1 MDFRL
6 IFIRHGK
13 TAGNENKKYIGITNE
28 PLSQNGIKEIKDRL
42 YPKADRVI
50 SSPML
55 RCRQTAEL
63 IYGNNYE
70 VYDNLHEC
78 NFGMFED
85 KSFEELKDEPDYTKW
100 IESGGM
106 IPPPDGEGKEEF
118 AERCCVCFENIV
130 KPNSADNVA
139 FVVHGGTIMAI
150 LERYCGGS
158 FYDYQLG
165 NGEYIVCNCS
175 ITDGECR
182 LAII

>member
-1 MDFRL
+1 MDFNV

-13 TAGNENKKYIGITNE
+13 TEGNENKRYIGITDE
-28 PLSQNGIKEIKDRL
+28 PLSQNGIKEIKKRH
-42 YPKADRVI
+42 YPKANRVI

-70 VYDNLHEC
+70 VYDNLREC
-78 NFGMFED
+78 NFGIFEN
-85 KSFEELKDEPDYTKW
+85 KSYEELKDEPNYIKW
-100 IESGGM
+100 LESSGR
-106 IPPPDGEGKEEF
+106 IPPPNGEGKAEF

-130 KPNSADNVA
+130 KSNSADTVA

-158 FYDYQLG
+158 FYDYQLK
-165 NGEYIVCNCS
+165 NGEYAAYRCS
-175 ITDGECR
+175 IINGVPR
-182 LAII
+182 LVII